1 MESLS
6 LQKRRR
12 FSREELLEM
21 TTYEL
26 KKICLELKIIQ
37 AYQNMLDK
45 EKLIHV
51 ILKYRGVE
59 ISQLIEEEKEYG
71 FERIQNIID
80 DNLARPLEYKDK
92 IKIPAKITLYKD
104 IGINKEDMY
113 KVIVGQGSELEESNV
128 LLING
133 KNYLCG
139 ILNLIKDNNSLKGDE
154 YYLSANNHNLR
165 LEDLA
170 NKNYNLVFFKRN
182 ESEYL
187 CKSYYADKELPP
199 INLYYYMVPIGE
211 FEIKELEET
220 KTVLCIDFGTSNT
233 TAGAYLDNNYVSSP
247 SYNDILNK
255 RINLN
260 SINYVRFLD
269 VCSREE
275 TWIEMYPTTLYVANV
290 KTSGNIKYLF
300 GYEARQ
306 EMKKNNYTSTASIFQ
321 GIKRWVNTFE
331 IIEEVYDDFGNS
343 ARVSRGEIINSYI
356 EHIIKTA
363 EHQFKCKFK
372 NIHISSPVKLK
383 AQFISMF
390 QKIVSN
396 YNVESEDVLD
406 EGISVMYNTIANQ
419 IEKRNFENGQEYK
432 ALVIDCGG
440 GTTDLSSCSFNI
452 EEGDISYKVNI
463 KTTFE
468 NGDTNFGGNN
478 LTYRIFQFMKI
489 VLAYHYENKEEIID
503 IDKLIP
509 IPSGDIFRSVD
520 EEGVNSIYY
529 ELEEY
534 YEWAEQI
541 IPTKY
546 KLFENKTNDDY
557 QKVKSNFHFLWE
569 IADNMKKD
577 FFQKTNILRNKFD
590 SSELPES
597 ESDLQ
602 ITHLSKWGL
611 SLMNKDNFENINEFP
626 SVVFNIKEINKLIM
640 ADIYDIVRKFLEKF
654 YESRELTEYS
664 IIKLT
669 GQSCRI
675 DIFKEALKEFVPG
688 RSIEFKQKKDKNANL
703 MDLKLSCLN
712 GVIRYMNSKKLGDI
726 EVKIENDIPVIPYSI
741 SAYTF
746 TGKEQII
753 IESQKKI
760 NKAKGNISK
769 SLSIKEIKFFLK
781 SHEGALKKEYIY
793 ENNFSDYKAVVVEEL
808 SLKYSEK
815 ISQED
820 TDSIG
825 NDEVKFFLF
834 SDESSWGFYVI
845 PIARKEEHLYCGEK
859 KYFAFE
865 DDLSELNFF
874 DGMK

>member
-1 MESLS
+1 MLN
-6 LQKRRR
+6 LNVKK
-12 FSREELLEM
+12 FSRDELMEM

-26 KKICLELKIIQ
+26 KKICLELKIIK

-45 EKLIHV
+45 EKLIDV
-51 ILKYRGVE
+51 ILKYRGVDV
-59 ISQLIEEEKEYG
+59 SQLIEEEKEGG
-71 FERIQNIID
+71 FERVQDVIC
-80 DNLARPLEYKDK
+80 DNLVTSLDYKNK
-92 IKIPAKITLYKD
+92 IKIPAKITLYKE
-104 IGINKEDMY
+104 IGINNEDMY
-113 KVIVGQGSELEESNV
+113 KVVVESESELEESNV

-139 ILNLIKDNNSLKGDE
+139 ILSLTKDHNSKRGNE
-154 YYLSANNHNLR
+154 YYLSAKDYNLR
-165 LEDLA
+165 LENLK
-170 NKNYNLVFFKRN
+170 NKNYSLLFFKRN

-187 CKSYYADKELPP
+187 QKSYYSDKELPP
-199 INLYYYMVPIGE
+199 LNLYYYMVPVGE
-211 FEIKELEET
+211 FEIQDLEET

-233 TAGAYLDNNYVSSP
+233 TAGAYLDNNYVSNP

-255 RINLN
+255 RIKLN
-260 SINYVRFLD
+260 SINYVKFMD
-269 VCSREE
+269 VSSKDEN
-275 TWIEMYPTTLYVANV
+275 WIEMSPTMVYVSDCQEP
-290 KTSGNIKYLF
+290 KNIKYLF
-300 GYEARQ
+300 GYDAKQR
-306 EMKKNNYTSTASIFQ
+306 MKKNNYSSSATIFQ
-321 GIKRWVNTFE
+321 GIKRWVNSYE
-331 IIEEVYDDFGNS
+331 KIEEIYDEQGNS
-343 ARVSRGEIINSYI
+343 VRVTRGEIISSYMEYVI
-356 EHIIKTA
+356 NTA

-390 QKIVSN
+390 QKIVKN

-419 IEKRNFENGQEYK
+419 IEKNNFYNGEEYK

-452 EEGDISYKVNI
+452 EEGEISYKVNI

-478 LTYRIFQFMKI
+478 ITYRIMQFMKI
-489 VLAYHYENKEEIID
+489 VYANYYENDKDIID
-503 IDKLIP
+503 IDKLIS
-509 IPSGDIFRSVD
+509 ITSGDIFRNVD
-520 EEGVNSIYY
+520 ENGVDSIYLD
-529 ELEEY
+529 LEKY

-546 KLFENKTNDDY
+546 KHYENRINEDY
-557 QKVKSNFHFLWE
+557 QRVKNNFFFLWE

-590 SSELPES
+590 SSEIPEA

-602 ITHLSKWGL
+602 VTQLNKWGL
-611 SLMNKDNFENINEFP
+611 SIIRGGEFENINKFP
-626 SVVFNIKEINKLIM
+626 NVVFNIKEINKLIM

-654 YESRELTEYS
+654 YESRELSEYS

-688 RSIEFKQKKDKNANL
+688 RSIEFKQNKNKNANL

-746 TGKEQII
+746 TGEEITI

-760 NKAKGNISK
+760 DIAKGNVSK
-769 SLSIKEIKFFLK
+769 PLSIREINFYLK
-781 SHEGALKKEYIY
+781 SHEGALKKEYVY
-793 ENNFSDYKAVVVEEL
+793 ENNFIDYRPVIVEEIV
-808 SLKYSEK
+808 KQYSTK

-820 TDSIG
+820 TDNIRNG
-825 NDEVKFFLF
+825 EVRFFLF
-834 SDESSWGFYVI
+834 SDEANWGFYVV
-845 PIARKEEHLYCGEK
+845 PIARKEEQLYCGEK